1 MNEAGQGSTG
11 RDAVFPSVILS
22 TEEIA
27 ALTGFRQP
35 AKQLKE
41 LHKHGFWRARRL
53 PTGAIILERAH
64 YEAVCRGHLGSPNSA
79 EEARQREADAAD
91 VEAEL
96 ALQRWAEKRRLRLE
110 QLAADRAR
118 KAAELAA
125 ESARKAEQRAR
136 KASQK
141 AQGSGPRPPSASSRS
156 G

>member
-1 MNEAGQGSTG
+1 MNEAGQGSPC

-79 EEARQREADAAD
+79 EEARQREAHEAQ
-91 VEAEL
+91 VEGAL
-96 ALQRWAEKRRLRLE
+96 AFQRWAERRSLRLE
-110 QLAADRAR
+110 QRAAERAR
-118 KAAELAA
+118 KAEERAA

-141 AQGSGPRPPSASSRS
+141 AQAGGPRPPSA
-156 G
+156 